1 MVELK
6 TRIKQHYKPS
16 TMKTNQFIK
25 KTIGAVMIA
34 AAMMIATSSVFAQ
47 VKIGSNPTVIGS
59 TNNLEVESST
69 GAKITADKTSGQ
81 LTVTTAAD
89 PVKFVGLQLTTSMA
103 AKTLVADPTDGTV
116 KYVSSPTLSA
126 LSAASKVAQTF
137 DNANFSTSGGVGGT
151 NVITFSAS
159 DIVLNTG
166 AATLDANSFTIAE
179 NGIYDLYA
187 HSNFIIFQATWTGT
201 QGYIMLNLAIERQIG
216 GTGAWVPVA
225 GSRTP
230 YLQMFIGATV
240 TCQTSSVVSLLAGDK
255 LRVALVKSGN
265 DSVTGSANIGTSG
278 VGNGVP
284 FTKSVKIVK
293 LN

>member
-1 MVELK
+1 
-6 TRIKQHYKPS
+6 
-16 TMKTNQFIK
+16 MKTNQFIK